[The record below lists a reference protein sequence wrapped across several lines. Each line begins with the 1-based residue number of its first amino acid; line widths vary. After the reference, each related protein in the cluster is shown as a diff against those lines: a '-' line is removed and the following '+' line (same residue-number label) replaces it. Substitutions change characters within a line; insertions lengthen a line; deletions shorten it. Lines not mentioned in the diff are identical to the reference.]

1 MSLEF
6 YCRNCRIPFC
16 KNCLYFEHRAHDYV
30 NVSLVKTGI
39 ERETEKMLENLNQSC
54 DAIQQRQLSLGSI
67 LAEIL
72 ENEKTSLVKVGIAFD
87 YILDK
92 LICQR
97 KIAEHE
103 IKERTKEENQKI
115 GILIQ
120 QSSKPQ
126 RK

>member
-1 MSLEF
+1 
-6 YCRNCRIPFC
+6 
-16 KNCLYFEHRAHDYV
+16 
-30 NVSLVKTGI
+30 
-39 ERETEKMLENLNQSC
+39 MLENLNQSC

-92 LICQR
+92 LICQC